1 MSKRSLLI
9 PALISVSLLAACG
22 GEKNEMRFYPT
33 TGPLSQVSPLPVI
46 TAKLSNADEASGDIS
61 LKLPDIGKCTGTWS
75 TIAPRVTSRERGLNL
90 SLGGGLGGKIGGK
103 NEAVG
108 GVNTGQL
115 FAVCK
120 DGTRVEGYFMM
131 GSGTTSGNGTA
142 TDTAGNSY
150 KVLF

>member
-1 MSKRSLLI
+1 MPQRFLAL
-9 PALISVSLLAACG
+9 PAILCVSLLAACG
-22 GEKNEMRFYPT
+22 GGRNEMRFYPT
-33 TGPLSQVSPLPVI
+33 SGPLAQINPLPVI
-46 TAKLSNADEASGDIS
+46 KAKLTDADEASGDITFR
-61 LKLPDIGKCTGTWS
+61 LPDSGKCTGTWS

-90 SLGGGLGGKIGGK
+90 TLSGGFGGKIGRT
-103 NEAVG
+103 NETVG

-120 DGTRVEGYFMM
+120 DGTRVEGNFMM

-142 TDTAGNSY
+142 TDSLGNSY

>member
-1 MSKRSLLI
+1 MPKRSLLI

-22 GEKNEMRFYPT
+22 GGKNEMRFYPT
-33 TGPLSQVSPLPVI
+33 SGPLSQITPLPVI
-46 TAKLSNADEASGDIS
+46 TAKLGNADEASGDLT
-61 LKLPDIGKCTGTWS
+61 LKLPEAGKCKGTWS

-90 SLGGGLGGKIGGK
+90 TLGGGFGGKIGRK

-108 GVNTGQL
+108 GVNSGQL

-120 DGTRVEGYFMM
+120 DGTRVEGYFMT
-131 GSGTTSGNGTA
+131 GSGTSSGNGTA